1 MLNFKV
7 VFIAILSIII
17 LSSKLWAYDFGPFSL
32 KGFALVQLNWGI
44 NQCVDCQRYPEENR
58 QRLWADEI
66 IAGKEYKPG
75 SSVFSLFQPYF
86 ELRPIYLGK
95 GFKISALI
103 SQRWRDLKVDIPGVM
118 YEQNIRLEQEYYG
131 SIQLGAFPTR
141 GWGVADYPYGSSVG
155 LSDPWGASG
164 SGYGLLSN
172 AIRYTGP
179 LIYFLGG
186 DLILEITFDKG
197 DNRFKTQSSF
207 TELYGKYVGDQLFF
221 DFIYQKAING
231 VPTSWTHSPFL
242 GIVDDPKYDNGDLPG
257 NLQTML
263 LIMGKVSTDYKVDI
277 LGGMRR
283 NYWSGADAV
292 TVGVNDE
299 GQYLWNN
306 MFNVHWNGTL
316 NGVQNPG
323 YPAISYDYM
332 LGAVYN
338 YSTDLVFS
346 SGMIYLGETDTE
358 NPLERG
364 QSNSLL
370 MNSFGAGYKGFS
382 EDVTVSLGINVVNF
396 KNKGLAPLS
405 MPSHSY
411 SGIDSRIVKSGFSSG
426 LEVIYQ
432 F

>member
-1 MLNFKV
+1 MLIFRI
-7 VFIAILSIII
+7 VFIAILLIII
-17 LSSKLWAYDFGPFSL
+17 LSNKLWAYDLGPFSL

-118 YEQNIRLEQEYYG
+118 YEQNVRLEQEYYG

-207 TELYGKYVGDQLFF
+207 TELS
-221 DFIYQKAING
+221 QK
-231 VPTSWTHSPFL
+231 
-242 GIVDDPKYDNGDLPG
+242 
-257 NLQTML
+257 
-263 LIMGKVSTDYKVDI
+263 
-277 LGGMRR
+277 
-283 NYWSGADAV
+283 
-292 TVGVNDE
+292 
-299 GQYLWNN
+299 
-306 MFNVHWNGTL
+306 
-316 NGVQNPG
+316 
-323 YPAISYDYM
+323 
-332 LGAVYN
+332 
-338 YSTDLVFS
+338 
-346 SGMIYLGETDTE
+346 
-358 NPLERG
+358 
-364 QSNSLL
+364 
-370 MNSFGAGYKGFS
+370 
-382 EDVTVSLGINVVNF
+382 
-396 KNKGLAPLS
+396 
-405 MPSHSY
+405 
-411 SGIDSRIVKSGFSSG
+411 
-426 LEVIYQ
+426 
-432 F
+432 

>member
-1 MLNFKV
+1 
-7 VFIAILSIII
+7 
-17 LSSKLWAYDFGPFSL
+17 
-32 KGFALVQLNWGI
+32 
-44 NQCVDCQRYPEENR
+44 
-58 QRLWADEI
+58 
-66 IAGKEYKPG
+66 
-75 SSVFSLFQPYF
+75 
-86 ELRPIYLGK
+86 
-95 GFKISALI
+95 
-103 SQRWRDLKVDIPGVM
+103 
-118 YEQNIRLEQEYYG
+118 
-131 SIQLGAFPTR
+131 
-141 GWGVADYPYGSSVG
+141 
-155 LSDPWGASG
+155 
-164 SGYGLLSN
+164 
-172 AIRYTGP
+172 
-179 LIYFLGG
+179 
-186 DLILEITFDKG
+186 
-197 DNRFKTQSSF
+197 
-207 TELYGKYVGDQLFF
+207 
-221 DFIYQKAING
+221 
-231 VPTSWTHSPFL
+231 
-242 GIVDDPKYDNGDLPG
+242 
-257 NLQTML
+257 
-263 LIMGKVSTDYKVDI
+263 MGKVSTDYKVDI

-292 TVGVNDE
+292 TVGVNEE

-338 YSTDLVFS
+338 IHGSSIFKWNDLS
-346 SGMIYLGETDTE
+346 RRADTE

-396 KNKGLAPLS
+396 KDKGLAPLS